1 VLSFAEEIL
10 LLSLDDQGTIRQ
22 LSAVSLDYALAGAVL
37 TDLALLNRIDTDLEA
52 LFVVDSTPTG
62 DTFFDSVLGEIH
74 SDVNRWPAM
83 HWLDHFSKQGARIQ
97 ELVLNRLIEK
107 QILKKENRKILWVF
121 EVNRY
126 PIIDNT
132 EPREVKTR
140 LRELILSDDLPD
152 PHDAVLISLANSCG
166 LFSEIFTK
174 SELDSVRARIES
186 LARLDLV
193 GREIVRAI
201 TTIEKAVFMTSIPP
215 V

>member
-1 VLSFAEEIL
+1 MLSFAEEIL

-37 TDLALLNRIDTDLEA
+37 TDLALLNRIDTDLES

-83 HWLDHFSKQGARIQ
+83 HWLDHFSRQGARIQ

-121 EVNRY
+121 EVRRY
-126 PIIDNT
+126 PIIDNS
-132 EPREVKTR
+132 EPRAVKTR
-140 LRELILSDDLPD
+140 LRELILSDDIPD
-152 PHDAVLISLANSCG
+152 PHDAVLISLANGCG
-166 LFSEIFTK
+166 LFTEIFTN
-174 SELDSVRARIES
+174 SELDSVRARIEN